1 MDEKYQPV
9 CTLHDL
15 YTTSAP
21 IFANGVMHVFGIFQC
36 TSGVSMM
43 LVAPS
48 TSGEVKCP
56 MCGEVHLMRDSFIP
70 MSLDEFITRYQLIN
84 PDDHA

>member
-9 CTLHDL
+9 CTLQDL
-15 YTTSAP
+15 YATSAP

-56 MCGEVHLMRDSFIP
+56 LCGEIHMLNDCFIP
-70 MSLDEFITRYQLIN
+70 MTLDEFFTRYRLTN
-84 PDDHA
+84 FGRRE